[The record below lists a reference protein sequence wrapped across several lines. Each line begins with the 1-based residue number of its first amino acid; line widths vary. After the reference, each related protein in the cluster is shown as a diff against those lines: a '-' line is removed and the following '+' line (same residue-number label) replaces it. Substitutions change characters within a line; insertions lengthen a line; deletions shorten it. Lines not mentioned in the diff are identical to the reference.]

1 MLKLNERNMTLGT
14 DWRGENVTGWLLSEK
29 LDGIRAFWDGQHIW
43 TRGGKII
50 QVPAWLAAQLPR
62 GRRLD
67 GELWAGRGNLQAA
80 RLAVQHGKWSANIRF
95 VVFDAPDASGTWTER
110 MAAVSEIYFDCISY
124 RVCESNRMAI
134 RWMRKIQ
141 AAGGEG
147 IVARCPIVTGYERGR
162 SASLL
167 KIKKS

>member
-1 MLKLNERNMTLGT
+1 MTITEKNMTLGT
-14 DWRGENVTGWLLSEK
+14 GWRGENVTGWLLSEK
-29 LDGIRAFWDGQHIW
+29 LDGIRAFWDGQNLW
-43 TRGGKII
+43 TRGGKTI
-50 QVPAWLAAQLPR
+50 QVPAWLAAHLPR

-80 RLAVQHGKWSANIRF
+80 RRAVQHGKWSTNIRF
-95 VVFDAPDASGTWTER
+95 VAFDAPDASGTWTER
-110 MAAVSEIYFDCISY
+110 MAAAGEIYSDCISY
-124 RVCESNRMAI
+124 RVCESNRMAV
-134 RWMRKIQ
+134 RWMREIQ
-141 AAGGEG
+141 TAGGEG